1 MLPGN
6 PREHFSWRDV
16 LFPRG
21 GSRGCRGEINACVSD
36 SDRRFCHQRIVRA
49 WRHRIYP
56 HLRRLRRAQPVPW
69 RDHGAGG
76 GGRMGGGERAASRHL
91 FGRAGRRRG
100 GAGFRADHLF
110 RGGATN
116 PAIPAHPQRREG
128 NLRPH
133 GHAALGHHDPGIDRL
148 LLHQQRQDRAAD
160 RRGGRRYLRRA
171 AAAQRDLH
179 RLCLLPCDRAAL
191 APGESYP
198 HRQGRTRRFDESA
211 RRDAARARTRQHLCR
226 GLGDLRHPGRHCRR
240 VARHVLRGQFL
251 QRRAVDSERV
261 LDRGAGRPRQRI
273 GFADC
278 SVRRRLSRNPHR
290 LSRLTGL
297 PDHPRPSAAGR
308 RDVCAAAGPAWEA
321 MRNMGGFFKSR
332 LFFISLAIV
341 IIASTLP
348 LYVSGYVLG
357 LLTVAYYFGVF
368 AMSWDLLFGFA
379 GEVNFGP
386 TFLIGVG
393 AYTAGI
399 LNNQYGWSVYLCIV
413 LGALASVV
421 AGVVLALPALR
432 VRGPYFGLTT
442 LVAVLM
448 LQNFVV
454 VFADLTGGEIGLT
467 IPDVITINA
476 SANYWIALGFM
487 TISALILYGLS
498 QSPIGLVLQASG
510 QDPVQAGALGFN
522 IVKHKLAAFIV
533 SAFFSG
539 LSGALLVFYFG
550 TASVG
555 TVVDVAVGVNVIV
568 AAVLGGRRTVLG
580 AALGA
585 IFLIVAGEFLRPTG
599 ELATFIVST
608 VALLVVLFF
617 PGGFLGAA
625 LSHEGRS

>member
-1 MLPGN
+1 M
-6 PREHFSWRDV
+6 
-16 LFPRG
+16 
-21 GSRGCRGEINACVSD
+21 
-36 SDRRFCHQRIVRA
+36 
-49 WRHRIYP
+49 
-56 HLRRLRRAQPVPW
+56 
-69 RDHGAGG
+69 GA
-76 GGRMGGGERAASRHL
+76 
-91 FGRAGRRRG
+91 
-100 GAGFRADHLF
+100 
-110 RGGATN
+110 
-116 PAIPAHPQRREG
+116 I
-128 NLRPH
+128 
-133 GHAALGHHDPGIDRL
+133 
-148 LLHQQRQDRAAD
+148 
-160 RRGGRRYLRRA
+160 
-171 AAAQRDLH
+171 
-179 RLCLLPCDRAAL
+179 
-191 APGESYP
+191 
-198 HRQGRTRRFDESA
+198 
-211 RRDAARARTRQHLCR
+211 
-226 GLGDLRHPGRHCRR
+226 
-240 VARHVLRGQFL
+240 
-251 QRRAVDSERV
+251 
-261 LDRGAGRPRQRI
+261 
-273 GFADC
+273 
-278 SVRRRLSRNPHR
+278 
-290 LSRLTGL
+290 
-297 PDHPRPSAAGR
+297 
-308 RDVCAAAGPAWEA
+308 
-321 MRNMGGFFKSR
+321 FKSR
-332 LFFISLAIV
+332 LFFISLAVV

-348 LYVSGYVLG
+348 LYVSGYILG

-368 AMSWDLLFGFA
+368 AMAWDLLFGFA

-413 LGALASVV
+413 LGAAASVI
-421 AGVVLALPALR
+421 A
-432 VRGPYFGLTT
+432 GLTT

-448 LQNFVV
+448 LQNFIV

-476 SANYWIALGFM
+476 NANYWIALGFM
-487 TISALILYGLS
+487 TISAIILYGLS

-522 IVKHKLAAFIV
+522 IVKHKLAAFVV

-599 ELATFIVST
+599 ELATFIVSA

-625 LSHEGRS
+625 LSHEARS